1 MVGTTGLASPDVE
14 CPSNNLSASCS
25 VAPNVVVSNSL
36 WFWWSKC
43 LAHICNPS
51 LCQSSLFESVGVFMP
66 HTQGLRSVV
75 ELPVQVS
82 ALSLLCPTGQDLD
95 ALAQPPCTG
104 AVPNFKARSMVPDR
118 KSLKPMTQAVRLGV
132 AAIASAV
139 TQCPDWEGVDPV
151 RRGMYVGASPQVGRH
166 DDLTDAINVAFESGE
181 FSLQDF
187 GEKGI
192 SQIHPLWLVRGLS
205 NNVLGFSSA
214 YHDAQGHNMSYAM
227 DAAGG
232 WNAILEGAQ
241 ALVEGRVDIVIVG
254 GSDDLTAATDVLGEA
269 GSAAAAFFVLKRSTS
284 TMVLDKNVYEELA
297 KPFGLLGAATIPV
310 GMALHNL
317 ANN

>member
-1 MVGTTGLASPDVE
+1 MS
-14 CPSNNLSASCS
+14 
-25 VAPNVVVSNSL
+25 
-36 WFWWSKC
+36 
-43 LAHICNPS
+43 
-51 LCQSSLFESVGVFMP
+51 

-104 AVPNFKARSMVPDR
+104 VVPNFKARSMVPDR
-118 KSLKPMTQAVRLGV
+118 KSLKLMTQAVRLGV

-139 TQCPDWEGVDPV
+139 TQCPDWDGVDPV

-166 DDLTDAINVAFESGE
+166 DDLTDAINAAFESGE

-227 DAAGG
+227 GVAGG

-241 ALVEGRVDIVIVG
+241 ALVERRADIVIVG
-254 GSDDLTAATDVLGEA
+254 GSDDLTAASDVLGEA
-269 GSAAAAFFVLKRSTS
+269 GSAGAAFFVLKRSTS

-310 GMALHNL
+310 GMALHEFGKQL
-317 ANN
+317 K